1 MKEKFKILKIKRNS
15 SFRVSENLFESRK
28 GEIFESFFSLSF
40 SVCKIYKNKNKSIL
54 FKNFNVTYPLNLNI
68 CQATIDSRLISNLK

>member
-15 SFRVSENLFESRK
+15 SFRVSENLSRK
-28 GEIFESFFSLSF
+28 GEIFESFFSLSL